1 LPTRFGGLV
10 TAVRGDGLTVNVTS
24 GGPLSG
30 QLVVVSVP
38 PTASLEGATGAGGGP
53 ESLTNISVG
62 DAVEIFTHDTSGSPV
77 VAVGVRDD
85 SGTPGS

>member
-1 LPTRFGGLV
+1 M

-38 PTASLEGATGAGGGP
+38 PTASLQGATGTGGGP
-53 ESLTNISVG
+53 ESLTNIAVG
-62 DAVEIFTHDTSGSPV
+62 DAVEIFTHNVSGSPV

-85 SGTPGS
+85 SGTPGT